1 MDSRYVGDYSGSRS
15 FSDYYASG
23 FAGCCWPGR
32 NLCRV
37 CDSMALSGTIFS
49 PILGGTIVGGLWS
62 VFVIFGA
69 HRALLPIGLNDVAI
83 TGTNTLMCFA
93 GSANFAQ
100 AGASLGVML
109 KTKDK
114 DLKQIAMAATIPA
127 FLVGITEPAIYG
139 CNLRLKKPM
148 FCAVIAG
155 AIGGAIMGLGSAVN
169 TGFAN
174 NGILTIMTY
183 YGEGT
188 ALYQFM
194 AYLIG
199 ILVAF
204 LGAAILTYFVGF
216 EDMEKKAESEE
227 SIKIEKGSIRIT
239 SPVEGEAIKLEN
251 VKDEVFSSEAMGKG
265 VAVIPTTGEVLAPED
280 CTVSVIFPTKHAIGL
295 TLDSGI
301 ELLIHIGMNTVDL
314 NGEFFEQHVQAGM
327 HVTKGTKIVSFDKEA
342 IEKAGYDVTVPVVVS
357 NSNLFKSIE
366 TISNGHVDE
375 NIEVICVE
383 IK

>member
-1 MDSRYVGDYSGSRS
+1 MS
-15 FSDYYASG
+15 
-23 FAGCCWPGR
+23 
-32 NLCRV
+32 
-37 CDSMALSGTIFS
+37 I
-49 PILGGTIVGGLWS
+49 
-62 VFVIFGA
+62 
-69 HRALLPIGLNDVAI
+69 RAEHLNHI
-83 TGTNTLMCFA
+83 
-93 GSANFAQ
+93 
-100 AGASLGVML
+100 
-109 KTKDK
+109 
-114 DLKQIAMAATIPA
+114 
-127 FLVGITEPAIYG
+127 
-139 CNLRLKKPM
+139 
-148 FCAVIAG
+148 
-155 AIGGAIMGLGSAVN
+155 
-169 TGFAN
+169 
-174 NGILTIMTY
+174 

-188 ALYQFM
+188 ALYQFL

-239 SPVEGEAIKLEN
+239 SPVEGEAIKLED

-265 VAVIPTTGEVLAPED
+265 FAVMPTTGEVLAPED

-314 NGEFFEQHVQAGM
+314 NGKFFEQHVQAGM